1 MRSSNYITALEHY
14 LKERHYRNGTIRD
27 KKTYIRRFLDWLESE
42 ALEVEQC
49 SYSDLLNFIR
59 ELKKQQRSTENTN
72 KHLIAVRQLY
82 ESQMSLEHLNY
93 NPAANLYIKGHIQRL
108 PHDLLN
114 QKQLIKI
121 YNSLQPKTPV
131 QYRDKMIFGMYINQG
146 LIRKEID
153 RLTVEDP
160 DLEKGI
166 LRIRK
171 NIKLN
176 ERILPLA
183 SYQVMSLHKYLQEI
197 RPQLLKQ
204 SKGEKGKRLFFTL
217 ANNES
222 MNDCLKFFLRALKK
236 QHPELKSFHQIR
248 SSVISKWIKEKPIRE
263 VQYMAGHNSITS
275 TERYRQ
281 IDLQDLQESLNR
293 FHPMK

>member
-1 MRSSNYITALEHY
+1 
-14 LKERHYRNGTIRD
+14 
-27 KKTYIRRFLDWLESE
+27 
-42 ALEVEQC
+42 
-49 SYSDLLNFIR
+49 
-59 ELKKQQRSTENTN
+59 
-72 KHLIAVRQLY
+72 
-82 ESQMSLEHLNY
+82 
-93 NPAANLYIKGHIQRL
+93 
-108 PHDLLN
+108 
-114 QKQLIKI
+114 
-121 YNSLQPKTPV
+121 
-131 QYRDKMIFGMYINQG
+131 MYINQG

-293 FHPMK
+293 FHPMR